1 MNDAAGV
8 LFKKLIMNT
17 RVVLSTRKLNKLKDY
32 IICSPDMMTNA
43 FTDRKIQ
50 TVLILPGTSENKIR
64 HCLDIQGT
72 LQSLNIRW
80 YKVDDDTTWFMKMV
94 PHAVLRRYTCR
105 YILESLSN
113 VNKYRLY
120 FDLNGILY
128 KLNSNVNIMT

>member
-1 MNDAAGV
+1 
-8 LFKKLIMNT
+8 
-17 RVVLSTRKLNKLKDY
+17 
-32 IICSPDMMTNA
+32 MMTNA

-50 TVLILPGTSENKIR
+50 TVLILPGTSDNKIK

-80 YKVDDDTTWFMKMV
+80 YKVDDDTTWCMKMV

-105 YILESLSN
+105 DILESLSN
-113 VNKYRLY
+113 VNTYRLY
-120 FDLNGILY
+120 FDLNRILY